1 MIRFNLLG
9 NRTALDYRGKY
20 LLLAYLLVFGFST
33 MYMLSSYIGYSR
45 EIGVLEI
52 RAKTLESDLTLIRK
66 DTIAVKDLEKKR
78 EQLNK
83 RLSVIAKLRRGRT
96 GVVRLLDDFNMSL
109 PSRVWI
115 TEFTENG
122 EVLSIKGYALGNQDI
137 AQFMK
142 RLERS
147 DHFLTID
154 LVESR
159 QVNIS
164 KLTGSVSEASAI
176 PGNIGG
182 EAAAPAPDTEQQTLV
197 TSGEGLDANQLIPIK
212 EFVLRARISYQGKL
226 RMSDYTIPAG
236 GAQ

>member
-20 LLLAYLLVFGFST
+20 LLLVYLVIFGFST
-33 MYMLSSYIGYSR
+33 MYMLSAYLGYSR

-52 RAKTLESDLTLIRK
+52 RSKTLESDLTLIRK

-109 PSRVWI
+109 PSRVWL

-159 QVNIS
+159 QVSIS
-164 KLTGSVSEASAI
+164 KVDGNVTEASAL
-176 PGNIGG
+176 PGNLGG
-182 EAAAPAPDTEQQTLV
+182 GPEIPIKTAEEQTLV
-197 TSGEGLDANQLIPIK
+197 TSGEGLDANQQIPIK

-226 RMSDYTIPAG
+226 RMSDYNIAAG
-236 GAQ
+236 GAR